1 MLFGV
6 ADYSSFVIAFIVL
19 LILPGP
25 GNLVLILSTSKGG
38 LRAGMAAMFGIIA
51 GDQVLLWA
59 AVLGLSAMM
68 AAIPS
73 LLQGIQLIGAIYLG
87 WLGIQLCRA
96 KGGDLPLI
104 EVTPGKYFRQGL
116 LITLLN
122 PKAIV
127 FYMAFFPLFIDVKHH
142 LGMVTF
148 TFMAITII
156 VIEILYGLITC
167 SLILKFQSLL
177 RERVSARQ
185 WLERIAGVL
194 LLGFAIHLLVS
205 RL

>member
-1 MLFGV
+1 
-6 ADYSSFVIAFIVL
+6 
-19 LILPGP
+19 
-25 GNLVLILSTSKGG
+25 
-38 LRAGMAAMFGIIA
+38 
-51 GDQVLLWA
+51 
-59 AVLGLSAMM
+59 
-68 AAIPS
+68 
-73 LLQGIQLIGAIYLG
+73 
-87 WLGIQLCRA
+87 
-96 KGGDLPLI
+96 
-104 EVTPGKYFRQGL
+104 
-116 LITLLN
+116 LLN